1 MYHSISNG
9 IHPLSVSIENFE
21 KQMKFMVNNDYH
33 SIFLSDLN
41 NINDVKKKYFIIT
54 FDDGYLDIYE
64 NALPILQKYNLKSI
78 CFFVSEYI
86 GKYNIWDKDKEN
98 FIKLNLMNVDQ
109 IKNWNKQGMQVG
121 LHTANHKNLKNIDY
135 NDKLEQ
141 IELPKKVFSE
151 NLSINIDSFSYPFG
165 QYDDESFKIVKKNY
179 NFAVTTKRSR
189 YKKNRFDLCKLPRV
203 PINKS
208 DGMFKFYL
216 KIKTIY
222 EDIKYNEN

>member
-1 MYHSISNG
+1 MKIPILMYHSISNS

-41 NINDVKKKYFIIT
+41 NINDFNKKYFIIT

-78 CFFVSEYI
+78 CFFVSDYI

-109 IKNWNKQGMQVG
+109 IIKWNKQGMQVG

-151 NLSINIDSFSYPFG
+151 NLSINIVICS
-165 QYDDESFKIVKKNY
+165 
-179 NFAVTTKRSR
+179 
-189 YKKNRFDLCKLPRV
+189 
-203 PINKS
+203 
-208 DGMFKFYL
+208 M
-216 KIKTIY
+216 
-222 EDIKYNEN
+222 

>member
-41 NINDVKKKYFIIT
+41 NINDFNKKYFIIT

-78 CFFVSEYI
+78 CFFVSDYI

-98 FIKLNLMNVDQ
+98 FIKLNLMNADQ
-109 IKNWNKQGMQVG
+109 IIKWNKQGMQVG

>member
-41 NINDVKKKYFIIT
+41 NINDFNKKYFIIT

-78 CFFVSEYI
+78 CFFVSDYI

-98 FIKLNLMNVDQ
+98 FIKLNLMNADQ
-109 IKNWNKQGMQVG
+109 IIKWNKQGMQVG

-189 YKKNRFDLCKLPRV
+189 YKKK
-203 PINKS
+203 
-208 DGMFKFYL
+208 
-216 KIKTIY
+216 
-222 EDIKYNEN
+222 